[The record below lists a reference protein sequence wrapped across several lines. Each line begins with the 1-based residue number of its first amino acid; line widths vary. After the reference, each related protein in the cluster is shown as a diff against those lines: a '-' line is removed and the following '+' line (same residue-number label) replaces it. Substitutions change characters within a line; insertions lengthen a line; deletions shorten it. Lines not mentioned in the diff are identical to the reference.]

1 LQVLLQIGKL
11 LYFFVPQNRLNG
23 LAMLAFHRNVKVDP
37 EEVLNE
43 LALRPRRVDLLL

>member
-1 LQVLLQIGKL
+1 MI
-11 LYFFVPQNRLNG
+11 YFFVPQNRLNG
-23 LAMLAFHRNVKVDP
+23 LAMLAVHRNVKVDP

>member
-1 LQVLLQIGKL
+1 
-11 LYFFVPQNRLNG
+11 
-23 LAMLAFHRNVKVDP
+23 MLAVHRNVKVDP